1 MEEVKKRYPSDL
13 SNDEWEVIKPLIP
26 PAKRGGRKRTTDIRE
41 VVNAIF
47 YIERSGCQWRM
58 IPNDF
63 PPRSTIGEYFYQW
76 RNEGTT
82 KKIHDT
88 LRDKVREQAGKET
101 QPTAAIIDSQ
111 SVKTVEKG
119 GFADLMLAKE
129 LKAESAMFW

>member
-1 MEEVKKRYPSDL
+1 MSRYPSDL
-13 SNDEWEVIKPLIP
+13 TDDQWQIIEPLIP
-26 PAKRGGRKRTTDIRE
+26 CAKRGGRRRTTDMRE
-41 VVNAIF
+41 VINAIF

-58 IPNDF
+58 IPKDF

-76 RNEGTT
+76 RNDGTT

-119 GFADLMLAKE
+119 GFADLMQAKE
-129 LKAESAMFW
+129 LKAESAMCW

>member
-1 MEEVKKRYPSDL
+1 MSRYPSDL
-13 SNDEWEVIKPLIP
+13 TDGQWQIIEPLIP
-26 PAKRGGRKRTTDIRE
+26 SAKRGGRRRTTDMRE
-41 VVNAIF
+41 VINAIF

-58 IPNDF
+58 IPKDF

-76 RNEGTT
+76 RNDGTT

-101 QPTAAIIDSQ
+101 QPTAAIVDSQ

-119 GFADLMLAKE
+119 GFADLMQAKE
-129 LKAESAMFW
+129 LKAESAMCW

>member
-1 MEEVKKRYPSDL
+1 MEEPKKRYPSDL
-13 SNDEWEVIKPLIP
+13 SINEWQVISPLIP
-26 PAKRGGRKRTTDIRE
+26 PAKRGGRKRTTNMRE

-58 IPNDF
+58 IPKDF

-76 RNEGTT
+76 SNDGTI
-82 KKIHDT
+82 KKIHDA
-88 LRDKVREQAGKET
+88 LRDKVREQAGKEA

-119 GFADLMLAKE
+119 GFADLMPVK
-129 LKAESAMFW
+129 K